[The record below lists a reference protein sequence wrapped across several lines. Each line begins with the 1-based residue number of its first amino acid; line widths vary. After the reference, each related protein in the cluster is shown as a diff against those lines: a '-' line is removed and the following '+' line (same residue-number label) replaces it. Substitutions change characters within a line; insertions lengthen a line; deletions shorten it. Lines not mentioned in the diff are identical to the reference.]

1 MNYHQKTDNS
11 LPRHVVVL
19 TGAGISAES
28 GLGTFRDAGGLWAHH
43 RIEDVATPE
52 GFNKNPQLV
61 HHFYNQRRAELQR
74 VAPNAA
80 HHALVEL
87 EAELEAEFEA
97 GMGGGFTLITQ
108 NVDDLHE
115 RAGSRSILHMHGEL
129 LKARCEACAA
139 VFSWHRDLGSEDACI
154 ACGRCTLRPHIV
166 WFGEVPFHLDAIDTA
181 MARAELF
188 ISIGTSGSVYPAAGL
203 VRLARTL
210 GVRTVELNLEPSE
223 NHACFDESHQGP
235 AATIVPAFIAD
246 LLARYKKARGA

>member
-1 MNYHQKTDNS
+1 M
-11 LPRHVVVL
+11 PRHVVVL

-28 GLGTFRDAGGLWAHH
+28 GLGTFRDAGGLWANH

-52 GFNKNPQLV
+52 GFIKNPQLV
-61 HHFYNQRRAELQR
+61 HYFYNQRRAELQR

-80 HHALVEL
+80 HHALVDL
-87 EAELEAEFEA
+87 EAELEV
-97 GMGGGFTLITQ
+97 GMGGGLTLITQ

-115 RAGSRSILHMHGEL
+115 RAGSRSVLHMHGEL

-139 VFSWHRDLGSEDACI
+139 VFPWHRDLGSEDVCI
-154 ACGRCTLRPHIV
+154 ACGHSSLRPRIV
-166 WFGEVPFHLDAIDTA
+166 WFGEVPFHLDAIDAA
-181 MARAELF
+181 MARADLF

-223 NHACFDESHQGP
+223 NHDFFDESHQGP